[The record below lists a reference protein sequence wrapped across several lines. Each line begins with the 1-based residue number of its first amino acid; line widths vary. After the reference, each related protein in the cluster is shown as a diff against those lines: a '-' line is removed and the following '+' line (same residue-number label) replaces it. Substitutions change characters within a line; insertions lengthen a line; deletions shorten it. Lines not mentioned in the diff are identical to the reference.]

1 MGILN
6 KDITCPNPD
15 CHESGQVTENLI
27 RINRPM
33 EGRREE
39 KHEYL
44 CEACKFEWDER
55 EYL

>member
-6 KDITCPNPD
+6 KDITCPN
-15 CHESGQVTENLI
+15 CHESGRVTENLI
-27 RINRPM
+27 RINRPL

-39 KHEYL
+39 KREYL

-55 EYL
+55 ERL